1 MRFVPLTFGIM
12 VGAGNSNRLVTR
24 FGTTGDVGVTVIRS
38 MLIALD
44 TNRMGDVGAQLPA
57 QAAGPAADNAGAAM
71 ENARRWRLPW
81 PGC

>member
-1 MRFVPLTFGIM
+1 M
-12 VGAGNSNRLVTR
+12 VGAGDSNRLVTR
-24 FGTTGDVGVTVIRS
+24 FGTTGDVV
-38 MLIALD
+38 
-44 TNRMGDVGAQLPA
+44 AQLPA